1 MVDIVALFQC
11 LQPHVTS
18 TTVRQFSRIAL
29 AMLVMT
35 GRVTMLGISRWTGTG
50 GSYRTVQRF
59 FATVIPWATLFWVF
73 FRQHVYRPQDVYLLV
88 GDEVVAT
95 KAGQHTYG
103 LDRFFAS
110 LYGKP
115 VPGLAFFTLSFV
127 STQERRSF
135 PVRVEQVVRSAAEK
149 AATRAKVAAKKQPP
163 TTAKRR
169 PGRPKGSK
177 NQPKAEV
184 TLTPELLRITGM
196 LGALLKVIAG
206 VISLTYV
213 VLDGH
218 FGNHNALQMARQHNL
233 HLISKLRYD
242 AALYFPY
249 TGPYAGRGPHRKYG
263 DKVDYHDL
271 PLSSLKETTVEGHMQ
286 TCLYQMQLLHKEFT
300 QPLNVVIIVKTNLR
314 TQARAHVVLFS
325 SDLALAYAPLV
336 DYYGLRFQ
344 IEFNFRDAKQY
355 WGLEDFMNV
364 TPTGVTNAA
373 NLSLFMVNVAYCLR
387 ADSHPRDSDYSV
399 LDLKADC
406 RGYKY
411 VEETI
416 QMLPEKP
423 EPVLLAKIL
432 DQVAGL
438 GRIHAAQP
446 SFSFS

>member
-1 MVDIVALFQC
+1 MDIVALFRC
-11 LQPHVTS
+11 LRPSLPS
-18 TTVRQFSRIAL
+18 TTWRQLSRIAL
-29 AMLVMT
+29 ALLVMT
-35 GRVTMLGISRWTGTG
+35 GRVTMLGISRWAGKG

-59 FATVIPWATLFWVF
+59 FSTVIPWAILFWVF
-73 FRQHVYRPQDVYLLV
+73 FRQHVYCPDDVYLAA
-88 GDEVVAT
+88 GDEVIVT
-95 KAGQHTYG
+95 KAGKCTHG

-115 VPGLAFFTLSFV
+115 VPGLAFFTLSLV
-127 STQERRSF
+127 SVQKRRAF
-135 PVRVEQVVRSAAEK
+135 PMRVEQVVRSDAEK
-149 AATRAKVAAKKQPP
+149 AASKAKAAAKKPKAP
-163 TTAKRR
+163 HTKRR
-169 PGRPKGSK
+169 PGRPKGSP
-177 NQPKAEV
+177 NPNKATR
-184 TLTPELLRITGM
+184 TLTPELVRIKAM
-196 LGALLKVIAG
+196 VEALLRLITTVLS
-206 VISLTYV
+206 VTYL

-218 FGNHNALQMARQHNL
+218 FGNHNALHMARQCGL
-233 HLISKLRYD
+233 HLISKLRCD

-249 TGPYAGRGPHRKYG
+249 TGPYAGRGPRRKYG
-263 DKVDYHDL
+263 HKVAYDHL
-271 PLSSLKETTVEGHMQ
+271 PVQYLKETTVEGPIE
-286 TCLYQMQLLHKEFT
+286 TRLYQMQVLHKECAH
-300 QPLNVVIIVKTNLR
+300 PLNVVIIAKTNLR
-314 TQARAHVVLFS
+314 TQASAHVVLFS

-387 ADSHPRDSDYSV
+387 ADGHSRDPDYSV

-416 QMLPEKP
+416 KMLPEKP

-432 DQVAGL
+432 TQVASL

>member
-1 MVDIVALFQC
+1 MDILALLQC
-11 LQPHVTS
+11 LQPHVTA
-18 TTVRQFSRIAL
+18 TTCRQFGRIAL
-29 AMLVMT
+29 ALVAMT
-35 GRVTMLGISRWTGTG
+35 GRVTMLGIARWAGPG

-59 FATVIPWATLFWVF
+59 FSQALPWAMLFWVF
-73 FRQHVYRPQDVYLLV
+73 FRQHIYRADEVYLLV

-95 KAGQHTYG
+95 KAGKHTHG
-103 LDRFFAS
+103 LDRFFSS

-115 VPGLAFFTLSFV
+115 VPGLAFFTLSLV
-127 STQERRSF
+127 SIQQRRSF
-135 PVRVEQVVRSAAEK
+135 PVRVEQVVRSDAEK
-149 AATRAKVAAKKQPP
+149 AASKAKAAAKKQPP
-163 TTAKRR
+163 STATRR
-169 PGRPKGSK
+169 LGRPKGSK
-177 NQPKAEV
+177 NTPKADV
-184 TLTPELLRITGM
+184 PLTPELGRITGM
-196 LGALLKVIAG
+196 LGALLHVIAG
-206 VISLTYV
+206 VVSLTYV

-218 FGNHNALQMARQHNL
+218 FGNHHALQMARQHRL

-263 DKVDYHDL
+263 RKVDYDNV
-271 PLSSLKETTVEGHMQ
+271 PTQYLKETTVEGHIQ
-286 TCLYQMQLLHKEFT
+286 TCFYQTQLLHKEFQ
-300 QPLNVVIIVKTNLR
+300 QPLNVVIIAKTNLR

-325 SDLALAYAPLV
+325 SDLELAYTPLI

-355 WGLEDFMNV
+355 WGLEDFMNI

-373 NLSLFMVNVAYCLR
+373 NLSLFMVNVSYRLQADGRQRDPAY
-387 ADSHPRDSDYSV
+387 SI

-416 QMLPEKP
+416 KMLPEKP
-423 EPVLLAKIL
+423 ELVLLEQIRNK
-432 DQVAGL
+432 VACL

-446 SFSFS
+446 SCSFS

>member
-1 MVDIVALFQC
+1 MDILACLQC
-11 LQPHVTS
+11 LQPTVS
-18 TTVRQFSRIAL
+18 RTTLRQCRHIAM

-35 GRVTMLGISRWTGTG
+35 GRVTMLGLSRWASPG

-73 FRQHVYRPQDVYLLV
+73 FRHHVYRSEDVYLLV
-88 GDEVVAT
+88 GDEVVVT
-95 KAGQHTYG
+95 KAGKSTHG

-115 VPGLAFFTLSFV
+115 LPGLAVFALSLV
-127 STQERRSF
+127 SVQARRSF
-135 PVRVEQVVRSAAEK
+135 PMRVEQVVRSDAEK
-149 AATRAKVAAKKQPP
+149 AASKAKAAAKKPKSP
-163 TTAKRR
+163 CEKRR

-177 NQPKAEV
+177 NKPKAAV
-184 TLTPELLRITGM
+184 TFTPELLRITGW
-196 LGALLKVIAG
+196 LDALLHLIAG
-206 VISLTYV
+206 GVALTYL

-218 FGNHNALQMARQHNL
+218 FGNHNALPMARQSNL
-233 HLISKLRYD
+233 HLIAKLRCD

-249 TGPYAGRGPHRKYG
+249 PGPYAGRGPRRKY
-263 DKVDYHDL
+263 DRKVAYTHMPKKAL
-271 PLSSLKETTVEGHMQ
+271 IATTVEGPIQ
-286 TCLYQMQLLHKEFT
+286 TCVYQAQLLHKEFA
-300 QPLNVVIIVKTNLR
+300 QPLNVVIIVKTNLH
-314 TQARAHVVLFS
+314 TQAHAHVILFS
-325 SDLALAYAPLV
+325 SDLTLAAASLV

-355 WGLEDFMNV
+355 WGWEDFMNV

-373 NLSLFMVNVAYCLR
+373 NLSLFMVNVAYQICTDVRQR
-387 ADSHPRDSDYSV
+387 APDYSV

-423 EPVLLAKIL
+423 EPILFAKIL
-432 DQVAGL
+432 HQVTGL

>member
-1 MVDIVALFQC
+1 MDIVALLQC
-11 LQPHVTS
+11 LQPAVTK
-18 TTVRQFSRIAL
+18 TTLRQFSRIAL

-35 GRVTMLGISRWTGTG
+35 GRVTMLGLSRWAGPG

-59 FATVIPWATLFWVF
+59 FSTVIPWATLFWVF
-73 FRQHVYRPQDVYLLV
+73 FRQHVYRPEDVYLLV

-95 KAGQHTYG
+95 KAGKHTHG
-103 LDRFFAS
+103 LDRFFSS

-115 VPGLAFFTLSFV
+115 VPGLAFFALSLV
-127 STQERRSF
+127 STQQRRSF
-135 PVRVEQVVRSAAEK
+135 PIRVEQVVRSDAEK
-149 AATRAKVAAKKQPP
+149 AASKAKAAAKKPP
-163 TTAKRR
+163 PPLAKRR

-177 NQPKAEV
+177 NTPKADV

-196 LGALLKVIAG
+196 LDALLHLIAG
-206 VISLTYV
+206 VVSLTYV

-218 FGNHNALQMARQHNL
+218 FGNHNALHMARQHNL
-233 HLISKLRYD
+233 HLISKLRCD

-263 DKVDYHDL
+263 DKVDYDDL
-271 PLSSLKETTVEGHMQ
+271 PVPYLKETTVEGHMQ
-286 TCLYQMQLLHKEFT
+286 TCLYQMQLLHKEFAH
-300 QPLNVVIIVKTNLR
+300 PLNVVIIVKTNLR

-373 NLSLFMVNVAYCLR
+373 NLSLFMVNVAYRLR
-387 ADSHPRDSDYSV
+387 ADSHPRDPDYSV

-416 QMLPEKP
+416 KMLPEKP

-432 DQVAGL
+432 NRVAGL
-438 GRIHAAQP
+438 GRIHAAQS

>member
-1 MVDIVALFQC
+1 MNIVALLQC
-11 LQPHVTS
+11 LRPHVT
-18 TTVRQFSRIAL
+18 TTTHRRLSRITLAL
-29 AMLVMT
+29 LVMP
-35 GRVTMLGISRWTGTG
+35 GRITMLGISRWAGKG
-50 GSYRTVQRF
+50 GSYRTVQRLF
-59 FATVIPWATLFWVF
+59 STVLPWAMLFWVF
-73 FRQHVYRPQDVYLLV
+73 FRQHVHCPADTYFVA
-88 GDEVVAT
+88 GDEVIVT
-95 KAGQHTYG
+95 KAGKHTHG
-103 LDRFFAS
+103 LDRFFSS

-115 VPGLAFFTLSFV
+115 VPGLAFFTLSLV
-127 STQERRSF
+127 SVQKRRSF
-135 PVRVEQVVRSAAEK
+135 PMRIEQVVRSDAEK
-149 AATRAKVAAKKQPP
+149 AARKAKAAAKPP
-163 TTAKRR
+163 KGAHTTRR

-177 NQPKAEV
+177 NTPKAAA
-184 TLTPELLRITGM
+184 TLTPELGRITAM
-196 LGALLKVIAG
+196 LTALLQLIAT
-206 VISLTYV
+206 VLAVTYL

-218 FGNHNALQMARQHNL
+218 FGNHNALHMARHCGL

-249 TGPYAGRGPHRKYG
+249 TGPYAGRGPRRKYG
-263 DKVDYHDL
+263 HKVDYDHL
-271 PLSSLKETTVEGHMQ
+271 PVQYLRETTVEGHIE
-286 TCLYQMQLLHKEFT
+286 TRLYQMPLLHKEFA
-300 QPLNVVIIVKTNLR
+300 QPLNVVIIAKTNLR

-336 DYYGLRFQ
+336 DYYSLRFQ

-364 TPTGVTNAA
+364 TPTGVTNGA
-373 NLSLFMVNVAYCLR
+373 NLSLFMVNVAYSLR
-387 ADSHPRDSDYSV
+387 ADSHSRDPDYSV

-416 QMLPEKP
+416 KMLPEKP

-432 DQVAGL
+432 NQVAGL